1 MISVILPVYAV
12 EEYLGECLD
21 SILDQA
27 PPGIEVI
34 AVDDA
39 SPDECGRVLD
49 DRAARDPRLRVVHL
63 ADNAGPGHARNMGLD
78 QATGEY
84 VWFVDADDLLAD
96 GALAAVAARLE
107 QDRPDVL
114 LIDYEDLFP
123 GGHTAPGPGHALLRD
138 APNGTFTLAGQP
150 QVIHL
155 TMTSWSKVIRHD
167 FLAGLKLPF
176 PAGNSRGRGPHLRDA
191 ARRGADRRAAAG
203 VLPVPAGRPGSFM
216 ATPSSGQLRHLL
228 LLREGVRPA

>member
-1 MISVILPVYAV
+1 MSGRPSRVQQRQARAADDQRHLPVYAV
-12 EEYLGECLD
+12 EEYLAECLD

-78 QATGEY
+78 QAAGEY

-96 GALAAVAARLE
+96 GALAAIAAHLE

-123 GGHTAPGPGHALLRD
+123 GGRTAPGPGHCP
-138 APNGTFTLAGQP
+138 APRRAQRH
-150 QVIHL
+150 IHP
-155 TMTSWSKVIRHD
+155 
-167 FLAGLKLPF
+167 G
-176 PAGNSRGRGPHLRDA
+176 
-191 ARRGADRRAAAG
+191 RAAAG
-203 VLPVPAGRPGSFM
+203 DPPHDDVLEQGDPP
-216 ATPSSGQLRHLL
+216 
-228 LLREGVRPA
+228 